1 MPTPQGDVL
10 KPVDPSI
17 TNSDEWEI
25 FALSNA
31 HVVHEKNGKP
41 ANLLAAYA
49 DTPLKVVGTFA
60 PGRGQAKYRTSYRGL
75 DRASR
80 EDTLGILLT

>member
-1 MPTPQGDVL
+1 MPTPEADVL
-10 KPVDPSI
+10 KPADPSI

-25 FALSNA
+25 FVLSNA

-41 ANLLAAYA
+41 VSLLAAFA

-60 PGRGQAKYRTSYRGL
+60 PGRGQAKYRTSYPRTFTATRG
-75 DRASR
+75 RI
-80 EDTLGILLT
+80 LGTRC